1 LIKRLIVVLLVALL
15 VMGAGLL
22 WYARTPLPL
31 KSLPVE
37 FTLKP
42 GSSLTAVAEQLRQ
55 QGVIESSWRFR
66 LLARMLGDAARI
78 KAGHYILGR
87 ATTPFELLRK
97 LTQGE
102 VSLREIVFIEG
113 WTFQQMRDALNAHP
127 ALRHDTANMSETQI
141 LTALNIPEA
150 HAEGLFFPAKY
161 YVDPGNSDIS
171 ILRRA
176 YETMQLHLAKEW
188 AARQPGLPY
197 ENPYQAL
204 TMASIVE
211 KETGMASERPLI
223 AAVFINR
230 LRNGMRLQTDPSV
243 IYGLGDAF
251 DGNLHKRD
259 LLADTPYNTYTRAG
273 LPPTPIAMPGLDSIH
288 AALNPVPSQALYFVA
303 KGNGSHVFSDN
314 LEEHNRAVMRY
325 QKNGN

>member
-1 LIKRLIVVLLVALL
+1 MVVLLLALL
-15 VMGAGLL
+15 VMGADLF

-31 KSLPVE
+31 KTLPAE

-78 KAGHYILGR
+78 KAGHYTLGR
-87 ATTPFELLRK
+87 ATTPIELLRK

-113 WTFQQMRDALNAHP
+113 WTFRQMRDALDAHP
-127 ALRHDTANMSETQI
+127 ALRHDTTNMSDAQI
-141 LTALNIPEA
+141 LAALHIPET

-161 YVDPGNSDIS
+161 YIDPGNSDIS

-176 YETMQLHLAKEW
+176 YETMQTHLAKEW
-188 AARQPGLPY
+188 ALRQPGLPY
-197 ENPYQAL
+197 ENSYQAL
-204 TMASIVE
+204 TMASIIE
-211 KETGMASERPLI
+211 KETGLASERPLI

-251 DGNLHKRD
+251 DGNLRKRD

-288 AALNPVPSQALYFVA
+288 AALHPAPSPALYFVA
-303 KGNGSHVFSDN
+303 RGDGSHIFSDN
-314 LEEHNRAVMRY
+314 LEQHNSAVMRY
-325 QKNGN
+325 QKNGS

>member
-1 LIKRLIVVLLVALL
+1 MKRLIVVLLVVLL
-15 VMGAGLL
+15 VMGADLF
-22 WYARTPLPL
+22 WYASTPLPL
-31 KSLPVE
+31 KSLPAE
-37 FTLKP
+37 FTLRP

-66 LLARMLGDAARI
+66 ILARMLGDATQI
-78 KAGHYILGR
+78 KAGQYILGH

-102 VSLREIVFIEG
+102 VSLHEIVFIEG
-113 WTFQQMRDALNAHP
+113 WTFRQMRDALDAHP
-127 ALRHDTANMSETQI
+127 ALRHDTANMSEAQI
-141 LTALNIPEA
+141 LAALNIPEA

-161 YVDPGNSDIS
+161 YIDPGNSDIS

-176 YETMQLHLAKEW
+176 YETMQAHLAKEW

-197 ENPYQAL
+197 ENAYQAL
-204 TMASIVE
+204 TMASIIE
-211 KETGMASERPLI
+211 KETGLASERPII

-243 IYGLGDAF
+243 IYGLGDAY

-273 LPPTPIAMPGLDSIH
+273 LPPTPIAMPGLASIL
-288 AALNPVPSQALYFVA
+288 AALHPAPSQALYFVA
-303 KGNGSHVFSDN
+303 KGDGSHIFSDN
-314 LEEHNRAVMRY
+314 LEDHNRAVMRY
-325 QKNGN
+325 QKSRN